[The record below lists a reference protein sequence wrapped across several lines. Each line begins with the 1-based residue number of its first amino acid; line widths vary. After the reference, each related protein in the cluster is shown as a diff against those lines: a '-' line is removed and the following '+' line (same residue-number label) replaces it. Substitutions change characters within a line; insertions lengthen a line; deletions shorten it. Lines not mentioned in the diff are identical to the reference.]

1 VLFIYN
7 TVFDHLFVTNIQAY
21 PTMIP
26 SPNDSK
32 VLTRRVPVHD
42 RSTVILS
49 YTSRDASALRK
60 LAASFTLK
68 GDKKASLS
76 LLSRRALQV
85 YAQILTNPDH
95 LANETKA
102 LDKMVTPIPSP
113 APFST
118 RKAPL

>member
-1 VLFIYN
+1 M
-7 TVFDHLFVTNIQAY
+7 TPDQ
-21 PTMIP
+21 
-26 SPNDSK
+26 NDSK
-32 VLTRRVPVHD
+32 VLTRRVQPND

-49 YTSRDASALRK
+49 YPSRDASALRK

-95 LANETKA
+95 RANETNA
-102 LDKMVTPIPSP
+102 LDKMVTPVPSP

-118 RKAPL
+118 RKAPAS